1 METQLGALRFAVRV
15 YDGLL
20 NGLAALAACLLF
32 AIAVLVA
39 VDAVLQHAS
48 FLPRIDGVIELT
60 EYSLYGVTVA
70 AAPWA
75 LRNGAHISVDI
86 LVDHMPESARAMARR
101 FANMI
106 GCAVAL
112 VLVYAGG
119 LAAWKAGE
127 AGRLVFKT
135 FVFPEVWLLLP
146 LPIGALILALEFG
159 LRLAGLRQHQST
171 TETL

>member
-101 FANMI
+101 FANMV
-106 GCAVAL
+106 GCAVAWYWSTPVAWL
-112 VLVYAGG
+112 HGKPGRQGG
-119 LAAWKAGE
+119 WSSRHSFSRKSGCCFRCPLA
-127 AGRLVFKT
+127 R
-135 FVFPEVWLLLP
+135 
-146 LPIGALILALEFG
+146 
-159 LRLAGLRQHQST
+159 
-171 TETL
+171 